1 MSSGTDYQVLV
12 AAALEGDRRAMA
24 RLISLCESDGELA
37 SQIDRCLK
45 ASPSSSGWTIGITG
59 APGAGKSTLVNE
71 LLDYA
76 LSETER
82 VGVLAVDPS
91 SPLTRGALLGDRV
104 RMQKHTND
112 PQVYI
117 RSMAS
122 RGHYG
127 GLSIATRQA
136 LRILH
141 ACDWPLAI
149 VETVG
154 VGQVEVE
161 VAAAAEVVVV
171 VLNPGWGDE
180 IQANKAGLME
190 IADIFVIN
198 KADRPGL
205 ENTRRDLEGA
215 LAMMREEKRPIIL
228 ETVASQNKGVA
239 ELWQTIAKVSD
250 RTRFDVARKERAFR
264 AELEEMAQALAQQ
277 RIKQRLISTDALE
290 SAMSGETA
298 LHEIALKLL
307 DP

>member
-24 RLISLCESDGELA
+24 KLISLCESDGELA
-37 SQIDRCLK
+37 SQIDRQLRPF
-45 ASPSSSGWTIGITG
+45 SDSGWTVGITG

-71 LLDYA
+71 LVDRA
-76 LSETER
+76 LADVER

-112 PQVYI
+112 ARVYI

-141 ACDWPLAI
+141 ACSWPLAI

-161 VAAAAEVVVV
+161 VAAAADVVVV

-190 IADIFVIN
+190 VADIFVIN

-205 ENTRRDLEGA
+205 ENTRRDLDGA
-215 LAMMREEKRPIIL
+215 LAMMPAEKRPLIL
-228 ETVASQNKGVA
+228 ETVASQDQGVT
-239 ELWQTIAKVSD
+239 ELWRTIADVAT
-250 RTRFDVARKERAFR
+250 RTRFDIARKERALG
-264 AELEEMAQALAQQ
+264 AELEEMALALAQQ
-277 RIKQRLISTDALE
+277 RIKRKLKSKRALDL
-290 SAMSGETA
+290 AMIGETA
-298 LHEIALKLL
+298 LHEIALNLL
-307 DP
+307 EP

>member
-1 MSSGTDYQVLV
+1 MNSGIEYRELV
-12 AAALEGDRRAMA
+12 ARALEGERRAMA
-24 RLISLCESDGELA
+24 KLISLCESDGELA
-37 SQIDRCLK
+37 SQIDLGLK
-45 ASPSSSGWTIGITG
+45 ASCSRSGWTIGITG

-76 LSETER
+76 LNETER

-112 PQVYI
+112 PRVYI

-141 ACDWPLAI
+141 YCNWPLAV

-215 LAMMREEKRPIIL
+215 LAMMPAEKRPLIL
-228 ETVASQNKGVA
+228 ETVASQNQGVA
-239 ELWQTIAKVSD
+239 ALWQTIVAVSN
-250 RTRFDVARKERAFR
+250 RTRFDMVRKERALG
-264 AELEEMAQALAQQ
+264 AELEEMAQALAQH

>member
-1 MSSGTDYQVLV
+1 MKSNTPYQALV
-12 AAALEGDRRAMA
+12 ADALQGERRAMA

-37 SQIDRCLK
+37 SQIDLCLK
-45 ASPSSSGWTIGITG
+45 ASISSAGWKIGITG

-71 LLDYA
+71 LVDRA
-76 LSETER
+76 LTEVDR
-82 VGVLAVDPS
+82 IGVLAVDPS

-112 PQVYI
+112 TRVYI

-141 ACDWPLAI
+141 SCNWPLTI

-190 IADIFVIN
+190 VADIFVIN

-215 LAMMREEKRPIIL
+215 LAMLPAEKRPIIL
-228 ETVASQNKGVA
+228 ETVASQNQGVTELWRTIVEVA
-239 ELWQTIAKVSD
+239 E
-250 RTRFDVARKERAFR
+250 RTRCDATRKERALS
-264 AELEEMAQALAQQ
+264 AELEEMALALAQQ
-277 RIKQRLISTDALE
+277 RIKQRLRSTAALD
-290 SAMSGETA
+290 SAMSGNTA

-307 DP
+307 EP